1 MQDNNHAPVSLGNW
15 MLTLFLTFIPLVNII
30 MLLVWAF
37 SSSTPP
43 SKANWAK
50 AALLWMVI
58 IFVIGILLSVIGG
71 IGLATL

>member
-1 MQDNNHAPVSLGNW
+1 MQDQQHNAPVSLGNW
-15 MLTLFLTFIPLVNII
+15 MLTLLITFIPLLNLI

-37 SSSTPP
+37 SGSTPP

-58 IFVIGILLSVIGG
+58 FIALSIVFGLMGG
-71 IGLATL
+71 ALANL

>member
-1 MQDNNHAPVSLGNW
+1 
-15 MLTLFLTFIPLVNII
+15 TLFLTFIPLVNLI

-58 IFVIGILLSVIGG
+58 AIAFSIVVGLIGG
-71 IGLATL
+71 AGIANL

>member
-1 MQDNNHAPVSLGNW
+1 MQDNNNAPVSVGNW
-15 MLTLFLTFIPLVNII
+15 MLTLLLTFIPLVNIVM
-30 MLLVWAF
+30 MLIWAF

-58 IFVIGILLSVIGG
+58 FFAIGIVMSLIGG
-71 IGLATL
+71 LGMATM

>member
-1 MQDNNHAPVSLGNW
+1 MQDNNNAPVSVGNW
-15 MLTLFLTFIPLVNII
+15 MLTLLLTFIPLVNIVM
-30 MLLVWAF
+30 MLIWAF

-58 IFVIGILLSVIGG
+58 FFAIGIVMSLIGG
-71 IGLATL
+71 MGMAPM

>member
-1 MQDNNHAPVSLGNW
+1 MQDNNNEPVSVGNW
-15 MLTLFLTFIPLVNII
+15 MLTLLLTFIPLVNII
-30 MLLVWAF
+30 MMLVWAF

-58 IFVIGILLSVIGG
+58 FFAIGIVMSLIGG
-71 IGLATL
+71 LSMHSM